1 LGNVLGPRQ
10 SWSISVSSPRT
21 LSPAAAQKFPKVPM
35 TAEPCWPLSSPFLYD
50 ASNLEKGILSS
61 AQGYEMTQIAVF
73 PCHVQCAGDGF
84 PVISPAHLVGQP
96 RVNKLDT
103 ERKVLEK
110 YHRSTTDPRNWPFC
124 SHSSIKNHLPS
135 KIQMIMNITNPRRA
149 ELNQAQLSPFR
160 TTKNGMSRS

>member
-1 LGNVLGPRQ
+1 MADERVVPANLT
-10 SWSISVSSPRT
+10 S

-35 TAEPCWPLSSPFLYD
+35 TAEPCWPPSSPFPYD

-61 AQGYEMTQIAVF
+61 AQGYQLTQIAVF

-96 RVNKLDT
+96 RVNELDT

-110 YHRSTTDPRNWPFC
+110 YHRSTTDPRNWLYKEPFAFQNTDDDGY
-124 SHSSIKNHLPS
+124 H
-135 KIQMIMNITNPRRA
+135 
-149 ELNQAQLSPFR
+149 
-160 TTKNGMSRS
+160 